1 MASKRIT
8 ELQPIAGADLTSVDP
23 IPVVSLGASETR
35 KIEASELALGLIALL
50 PAGGIPGNKLDG
62 VLDPGSIGTDEIAN
76 DAVTSAKLG
85 DNSSAILYAGI
96 ANRPTTGNFIG
107 QLAVDSELDDQN
119 IYTWDGTSWV
129 SVSDAALGP
138 YEVTALNLDDNSST
152 VVYTGAGN
160 QPAAGAFIGQQAID
174 STVANQ
180 VFVWDG
186 STWLLAVTL
195 ALAAGSVT
203 GEALANNSA
212 SVLFTGI
219 GNLPASGDFVGQL
232 ATNSE
237 SSANTIYVWDGSAWL
252 IAVTQDIAA
261 GSVTGDKLAN
271 NSSSVLFAGIGNL
284 PTAGAFVGQ
293 MATNSEAS
301 DQVIYIWDGGQWLVA
316 IQPGDIPD
324 KSILARMM
332 ADNSTITFVPDTL
345 PATGDFVGQLIYL
358 QLEDLVYLWDGANWA
373 AFKAAGSVN
382 SIAFGAG
389 PVELTVSQLDQIG
402 SIQLD
407 TSFADATTAREFV
420 AGPTAG
426 AGAVGLRQIIGLD
439 LPTAGA
445 SDQGAVSVNGGGLRM
460 DGQQIEI
467 DNDITPSAGFQI
479 GQFNAQG
486 LAVDSK
492 DIEGLDLP
500 PASTTEPGV
509 VIPSPDDFTVNNTG
523 TVNLVTQ
530 TPGGGTFTKVDVNSK
545 GIVTS
550 GGILADTDIP
560 QLDAGKIGT
569 GEFGT
574 SHIADKA
581 ITRFKL
587 GDYSHTFIQ
596 EAPPELNDTGHIGM
610 MWFQQSSGS
619 LRIFDGNS
627 WFFVGYSVVEQQNIR
642 FGGLFDATTGFI
654 TSLTERGVSS
664 GLEVGKII
672 PVADATT
679 NGLYVL
685 AEVAGSNVTV
695 TPGQTYTV
703 GDWCLCIDQSGTGA
717 NWVRIDVTDGTSG
730 GGGGGGGA
738 TTLDQLTDTTINSP
752 QNGQFLIYNSTTAKW
767 TNSGL
772 IEGGNF

>member
-8 ELQPIAGADLTSVDP
+8 ELQPINGTDLTSVDP

-62 VLDPGSIGTDEIAN
+62 VLDPGSVGTDEIAN

-85 DNSSAILYAGI
+85 DNSSAILYDGVGNLPAM
-96 ANRPTTGNFIG
+96 GNFVG
-107 QLAVDSELDDQN
+107 QLAVDSSIDNEN
-119 IYTWDGTSWV
+119 INAWDGTKWV

-138 YEVTALNLDDNSST
+138 YEVTALNLDDNSAT
-152 VVYTGAGN
+152 VVYTGEGN
-160 QPAAGAFIGQQAID
+160 RPAAGAFIGQQAVD
-174 STVANQ
+174 SQVANQ
-180 VFVWDG
+180 IFIWDG
-186 STWLLAVTL
+186 TTWLVAVSLTL
-195 ALAAGSVT
+195 APDSVT

-219 GNLPASGDFVGQL
+219 GNLPAAGD
-232 ATNSE
+232 
-237 SSANTIYVWDGSAWL
+237 
-252 IAVTQDIAA
+252 
-261 GSVTGDKLAN
+261 
-271 NSSSVLFAGIGNL
+271 
-284 PTAGAFVGQ
+284 FVGQ
-293 MATNSEAS
+293 MATNSETD

-316 IQPGDIPD
+316 IEPGDIPD
-324 KSILARMM
+324 KGILARMM
-332 ADNSTITFVPDTL
+332 ADNSTITFVPSLL
-345 PATGDFVGQLIYL
+345 PSSGDFVGQLIYV
-358 QLEDLVYLWDGANWA
+358 QSEDLVYLWDGGSWV

-382 SIAFGAG
+382 SIAFGSG

-407 TSFADATTAREFV
+407 TSFAEATGPGEFV
-420 AGPTAG
+420 AGPTASG
-426 AGAVGLRQIIGLD
+426 GPVGLRQIVGLD

-445 SDQGAVSVNGGGLRM
+445 TEQGVVIVNGEGLRM
-460 DGQQIEI
+460 DGQTIEI
-467 DNDITPSAGFQI
+467 DNGITPSAGFQI
-479 GQFNAQG
+479 GQFDAKG
-486 LAVDSK
+486 LAINST

-500 PASTTEPGV
+500 PATATDPGV
-509 VIPSPDDFTVNNTG
+509 VIPSADDFTVNNVG

-530 TPGGGTFTKVDVNSK
+530 TPGGGTFTKVEVNSK

-550 GGILADTDIP
+550 GGSLVAEDIP
-560 QLDAGKIGT
+560 QLDAGKIGS

-574 SHIADKA
+574 SQIANKA
-581 ITRFKL
+581 IDRFKL

-596 EAPPELNDTGHIGM
+596 EAPPELSDTGHIGM

-642 FGGLFDATTGFI
+642 FGGLFDADTGLV
-654 TSLTERGVSS
+654 TSLTERGVSA
-664 GLEVGKII
+664 GLEIGEII
-672 PVADATT
+672 PDADATN

-685 AEVAGSNVTV
+685 AEVAGSNVLV

-703 GDWCLCIDQSGTGA
+703 GDWCLCLNQTGTGPT
-717 NWVRIDVTDGTSG
+717 WRRIDVTDGTSGG

-752 QNGQFLIYNSTTAKW
+752 QNGQVLVYNSTTAKW
-767 TNSGL
+767 TNAGV
-772 IEGGNF
+772 IDGGDF

>member
-62 VLDPGSIGTDEIAN
+62 ALDPGSVDTSEIAN
-76 DAVTSAKLG
+76 DAITSAKLG
-85 DNSSAILYAGI
+85 DNSSAILYEGI
-96 ANRPTTGNFIG
+96 DNQPATGNFVG
-107 QLAVDSELDDQN
+107 QLAVDSQGDDQN
-119 IYTWDGTSWV
+119 IYSWNGTNWV
-129 SVSDAALGP
+129 SVSNAAVQPG
-138 YEVTALNLDDNSST
+138 EVGATELDDNSST
-152 VVYTGAGN
+152 VVYAGEGN
-160 QPAAGAFIGQQAID
+160 QPATGNFIGQQAVD
-174 STVANQ
+174 SQVANQ
-180 VFVWDG
+180 IFIWDG
-186 STWLLAVTL
+186 TTWLIAVTPDL
-195 ALAAGSVT
+195 VDGSVT
-203 GEALANNSA
+203 GQQLADNSA
-212 SVLFTGI
+212 SVLFNGI
-219 GNLPASGDFVGQL
+219 ANLPAAGD
-232 ATNSE
+232 
-237 SSANTIYVWDGSAWL
+237 
-252 IAVTQDIAA
+252 
-261 GSVTGDKLAN
+261 
-271 NSSSVLFAGIGNL
+271 
-284 PTAGAFVGQ
+284 FVGQ
-293 MATNSEAS
+293 MATNSEGD
-301 DQVIYIWDGGQWLVA
+301 DQTVYIWDGGQWLVA
-316 IQPGDIPD
+316 IEPGDIPD
-324 KSILARMM
+324 KAILARMM
-332 ADNSTITFVPDTL
+332 ADNSTITFVVNAL
-345 PATGDFVGQLIYL
+345 PAAGEFIGQLLYV
-358 QLEDLVYLWDGANWA
+358 QSEDLVYLWDGGNWA

-389 PVELTVSQLDQIG
+389 PVELTVSQLDQVG

-407 TSFADATTAREFV
+407 TSFADATTAREFI

-426 AGAVGLRQIIGLD
+426 AGAVGLRQIVGLD

-445 SDQGAVSVNGGGLRM
+445 SDQGAVSVNGEGLRM

-479 GQFNAQG
+479 GQFDAKG
-486 LAVDSK
+486 LAVNSK

-509 VIPSPDDFTVNNTG
+509 VIPSPDDFTVNNIG
-523 TVNLVTQ
+523 VVNLVTQ
-530 TPGGGTFTKVDVNSK
+530 TPGGGIYTKVEVNGK
-545 GIVTS
+545 GVVTS
-550 GGILADTDIP
+550 GGVLEETDIP
-560 QLDAGKIGT
+560 QLDADKIGT

-574 SHIADKA
+574 SQIANKA
-581 ITRFKL
+581 IDRFKL

-596 EAPPELNDTGHIGM
+596 EAPPELTDTGHIGM

-642 FGGLFDATTGFI
+642 FGGLFDATTGLV

-664 GLEVGKII
+664 GLKIGETI
-672 PVADATT
+672 PAADATT

-685 AEVAGSNVTV
+685 AEVAGANVSV

-717 NWVRIDVTDGTSG
+717 TWVRIDVTDGASGG

-752 QNGQFLIYNSTTAKW
+752 QNGQVLVYNSITAKW
-767 TNSGL
+767 TNTGV
-772 IEGGNF
+772 IEGGDF

>member
-8 ELQPIAGADLTSVDP
+8 ELQPINGADLTSVDP

-62 VLDPGSIGTDEIAN
+62 VLDPGSVGTDEIAN

-96 ANRPTTGNFIG
+96 ANQPASGNFVG
-107 QLAVDSELDDQN
+107 QLAVDSAIDDEN
-119 IYTWDGTSWV
+119 IYAWDGASWV
-129 SVSDAALGP
+129 SVSDAAVQP
-138 YEVTALNLDDNSST
+138 KEVGATELDDNSST
-152 VVYTGAGN
+152 VVYTGEGN
-160 QPAAGAFIGQQAID
+160 QPAAGAFIGQQAVD
-174 STVANQ
+174 SQVANQ

-186 STWLLAVTL
+186 TTWLVAVSLTL
-195 ALAAGSVT
+195 AADSVT

-219 GNLPASGDFVGQL
+219 GNLPVAGD
-232 ATNSE
+232 
-237 SSANTIYVWDGSAWL
+237 
-252 IAVTQDIAA
+252 
-261 GSVTGDKLAN
+261 
-271 NSSSVLFAGIGNL
+271 
-284 PTAGAFVGQ
+284 FVGQ
-293 MATNSEAS
+293 MATNSEGD
-301 DQVIYIWDGGQWLVA
+301 DQTIYIWDGGQWLVA
-316 IQPGDIPD
+316 IEPGDIPD
-324 KSILARMM
+324 KGILARMM
-332 ADNSTITFVPDTL
+332 ADNSTITFVVDAL
-345 PATGDFVGQLIYL
+345 PAAGEFAGQLIYV
-358 QLEDLVYLWDGANWA
+358 QSQNLVYLWDGGSWA

-382 SIAFGAG
+382 SIAFGSG
-389 PVELTVSQLDQIG
+389 PVELTVSQLDQVG

-407 TSFADATTAREFV
+407 TSFADATVAREFV

-426 AGAVGLRQIIGLD
+426 AGAVGLRQIVGLD

-460 DGQQIEI
+460 DGQQIKI

-486 LAVDSK
+486 LAINSK

-500 PASTTEPGV
+500 PASTIEPGV
-509 VIPSPDDFTVNNTG
+509 VIPSPDDFTVNNVG
-523 TVNLVTQ
+523 LVNLVTQ
-530 TPGGGTFTKVDVNSK
+530 TPGGGTFTKVEVNSK

-550 GGILADTDIP
+550 GGVLADTDIP
-560 QLDAGKIGT
+560 QLDADKIGT

-574 SHIADKA
+574 SHIANKA
-581 ITRFKL
+581 IDRFKL

-596 EAPPELNDTGHIGM
+596 EAPPELSDTGHIGM

-642 FGGLFDATTGFI
+642 FGGLFDAGTGLV

-664 GLEVGKII
+664 GLKIGEVI
-672 PVADATT
+672 PAADATI
-679 NGLYVL
+679 NGLYVV
-685 AEVAGSNVTV
+685 AEIAGSNVDVTV
-695 TPGQTYTV
+695 GQTYTV
-703 GDWCLCIDQSGTGA
+703 GDWCLCIAETATGPT
-717 NWVRIDVTDGTSG
+717 WRRIDITDSSGGG

-752 QNGQFLIYNSTTAKW
+752 QNGQVLVYNSTTAKW
-767 TNSGL
+767 TNSGV
-772 IEGGNF
+772 IDGGDF